1 MPAVPG
7 QPATPAGAVARAP
20 RAGAGAAVWAPTPVS
35 MRRIALAGVISTAFI
50 IVTGA
55 AVRLSKSGLG
65 CPDWPQCTRSSLVA
79 AHTRGDPMFH
89 TWIEFGNRMVTVLVT
104 IVAVAVLVAAWRFR
118 PGGRRRPDLVW
129 LAAAQPAGVLAQIVV
144 GGIVVLTNLNPALVS
159 LHFVVSIAVVAAAVA
174 LHARCT
180 EGTAPARA
188 LVRAD
193 LRLLVFGVVAVT
205 AVMLA
210 AGTVV
215 TGTGPL
221 AGAGAVPRY
230 HLPLTG
236 VTQFHSDIGWLLG
249 GLTLPL
255 VVGLRHHRGAG
266 AGDAAWLAPARADR
280 SAGRDRLHPVLLG
293 PAGGPGLGPRLR
305 LAADLD
311 RRPAADVRRARSW
324 PAHPA
329 RAGER
334 TAGRP
339 AQRPGGPWRGW
350 RPGALPQERVAGHRH
365 EGEQPAA
372 ALVEPRHADQAP
384 VRALVDQRQLG
395 RGLLV
400 VGHRPGR
407 SGAAGA
413 ARPQP
418 RLPGVRAAC

>member
-1 MPAVPG
+1 
-7 QPATPAGAVARAP
+7 
-20 RAGAGAAVWAPTPVS
+20 
-35 MRRIALAGVISTAFI
+35 MRLIALAGVISTAFI

-79 AHTRGDPMFH
+79 AHTSGDPMFH
-89 TWIEFGNRMVTVLVT
+89 TWIEFGNRLVTVLVT
-104 IVAVAVLVAAWRFR
+104 IVAVAVLIAAWRFR

-174 LHARCT
+174 LHAKCT

-249 GLTLPL
+249 GLAVPL
-255 VVGLRHHRGAG
+255 VVGLRITGSPVRVMRLGWLLLALIGVQGAIGYTQYFSGLPAGLVWVHVSGSLLIWIAALQLLFAVRDRGPLIQPAPETTDGPAALSSGVPMAGMAARGA
-266 AGDAAWLAPARADR
+266 
-280 SAGRDRLHPVLLG
+280 
-293 PAGGPGLGPRLR
+293 
-305 LAADLD
+305 
-311 RRPAADVRRARSW
+311 
-324 PAHPA
+324 
-329 RAGER
+329 
-334 TAGRP
+334 
-339 AQRPGGPWRGW
+339 
-350 RPGALPQERVAGHRH
+350 
-365 EGEQPAA
+365 
-372 ALVEPRHADQAP
+372 
-384 VRALVDQRQLG
+384 
-395 RGLLV
+395 
-400 VGHRPGR
+400 
-407 SGAAGA
+407 AAGT
-413 ARPQP
+413 RRGPSP
-418 RLPGVRAAC
+418 

>member
-1 MPAVPG
+1 MPG
-7 QPATPAGAVARAP
+7 QPATPAGAVAVLR
-20 RAGAGAAVWAPTPVS
+20 RGADAVWAPTPVS

-180 EGTAPARA
+180 EGTAPPRA

-193 LRLLVFGVVAVT
+193 LRLLSFGVVAVT

-255 VVGLRHHRGAG
+255 VVGLRITG
-266 AGDAAWLAPARADR
+266 
-280 SAGRDRLHPVLLG
+280 
-293 PAGGPGLGPRLR
+293 
-305 LAADLD
+305 
-311 RRPAADVRRARSW
+311 
-324 PAHPA
+324 
-329 RAGER
+329 
-334 TAGRP
+334 
-339 AQRPGGPWRGW
+339 
-350 RPGALPQERVAGHRH
+350 
-365 EGEQPAA
+365 
-372 ALVEPRHADQAP
+372 AP
-384 VRALVDQRQLG
+384 VRVMRLGWLLLALIGVQGAIGYTQYFSGLPAG
-395 RGLLV
+395 LVWVHVSGSLLV
-400 VGHRPGR
+400 WIAALQLMFAVRDRGPLIQPAPESARGPALSARVPMAGMTAR
-407 SGAAGA
+407 GAAGGT
-413 ARPQP
+413 RRGPSP
-418 RLPGVRAAC
+418 